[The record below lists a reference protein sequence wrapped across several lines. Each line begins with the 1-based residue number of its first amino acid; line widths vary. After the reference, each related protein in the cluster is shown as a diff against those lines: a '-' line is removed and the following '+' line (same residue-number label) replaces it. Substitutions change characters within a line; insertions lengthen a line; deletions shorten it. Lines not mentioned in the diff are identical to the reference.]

1 MDEISLSPFPEWEI
15 EQQVLHDG
23 IFFKKTRF
31 CNINS
36 GKKTCKKFYEGI
48 KNIKG
53 FHSCP
58 YSFTTYV
65 DPLTNKIYSGI
76 RVQNNYHPKKID
88 GYVPTIP
95 ESYFLESITKLNRID
110 LNQSFL
116 NDKDSDLVDFSIH
129 EIRKF
134 NQQIK
139 RICEE
144 LFLNDSAKF
153 DLQDKFQNI
162 FACSSLIST
171 RLNIFDIEKNP
182 DLIRNRPRN
191 QIGIYK
197 KFDKAIKCL
206 ASYAREKKIKI
217 NKKGASHLTLNADQ
231 VFDFLPYLLL
241 ENAIKYSPRDS
252 EVEVTFTEKTNFWTE
267 VVINSVGPLVTQEE
281 LEKIYIKKYRGLN
294 ASTFNSEGGGY
305 GLFFVKLICDSH
317 NIEIDIKSDKSSK
330 FIFQDIWFAPF
341 IVTLKYQR

>member
-1 MDEISLSPFPEWEI
+1 MDEISLSPFPEWES
-15 EQQVLHDG
+15 EQQMLHDG

-206 ASYAREKKIKI
+206 ASYAREKKLK
-217 NKKGASHLTLNADQ
+217 S
-231 VFDFLPYLLL
+231 
-241 ENAIKYSPRDS
+241 
-252 EVEVTFTEKTNFWTE
+252 
-267 VVINSVGPLVTQEE
+267 
-281 LEKIYIKKYRGLN
+281 IKK
-294 ASTFNSEGGGY
+294 
-305 GLFFVKLICDSH
+305 VHLI
-317 NIEIDIKSDKSSK
+317 
-330 FIFQDIWFAPF
+330 
-341 IVTLKYQR
+341 